1 MSSTAMARLST
12 STWTIKNHY
21 TIIIMKQMKF
31 FLMALM
37 CLASLSIMAD
47 DTPIPVEQLPE
58 AAKTFVQSN
67 FKDQK
72 IMYAEKDWN
81 SFECRLAD
89 GTKIEFTKKGAWKKI
104 DRKSAAIPA
113 GIVPDAILQ
122 YVKGNF
128 PDCIVTKIDKE
139 RYGYDIELSNDIDL
153 KFNFQG
159 ALIGMDD

>member
-1 MSSTAMARLST
+1 
-12 STWTIKNHY
+12 
-21 TIIIMKQMKF
+21 MKQMKY

-37 CLASLSIMAD
+37 CLVSSGIMAD

-58 AAKTFVQSN
+58 VAKTFVQTN
-67 FKDQK
+67 FKGQK

-81 SFECRLAD
+81 SYECRLAD

-104 DRKSAAIPA
+104 DRKSIAVPE
-113 GIVPDAILQ
+113 GIVPETIQ
-122 YVKGNF
+122 EYVKANF
-128 PDCIVTKIDKE
+128 EGCVVTKIEKE

-159 ALIGMDD
+159 VLIGMDD

>member
-1 MSSTAMARLST
+1 
-12 STWTIKNHY
+12 
-21 TIIIMKQMKF
+21 MKHMKYL
-31 FLMALM
+31 LMALM
-37 CLASLSIMAD
+37 CLMSSSILAD
-47 DTPIPVEQLPE
+47 DTPIPVDQLPE
-58 AAKTFVQSN
+58 AARTFVQTN

-72 IMYAEKDWN
+72 IVYAEKDWN

-104 DRKSAAIPA
+104 DRKNVAVPAAL
-113 GIVPDAILQ
+113 VPENIQ
-122 YVKGNF
+122 KYVKDNF
-128 PDCIVTKIDKE
+128 AGCTVTKIDKE